1 MRVLP
6 LVVLAALAVPVVP
19 ASAQPAD
26 APATS
31 PTPPSAGV
39 GTLSGLVTDAETGL
53 PVVGAGVVIPALGI
67 GAVSQRDGQYEIA
80 GVPPGT
86 HAVRTG
92 AFRYHLMTVEAEVP
106 EGAPGGRLDIALR
119 PGAEAGCAAIHEH
132 GDDGSHPATDGR

>member
-6 LVVLAALAVPVVP
+6 VVLLALVALAALAVP
-19 ASAQPAD
+19 ASAQPAS
-26 APATS
+26 APAS
-31 PTPPSAGV
+31 PAAGA
-39 GTLSGLVTDAETGL
+39 TLSGTVTDAETGL

-67 GAVSQRDGQYEIA
+67 GAISQRDGRYEIA

-92 AFRYHLMTVEAEVP
+92 AFRYHLVTVEAEVP
-106 EGAPGGRLDIALR
+106 GGTPGGRLDIALR